1 MRKITANSIGLEAG
15 AAGALLTGREKRDN
29 VFEGMPLAL
38 SRCGA
43 VSKPAGAMPL
53 KLFTVAASSPNP
65 RSAMLEAGE
74 FNKDA
79 ASVPR

>member
-1 MRKITANSIGLEAG
+1 MPL
-15 AAGALLTGREKRDN
+15 ALLTGREKRDY
-29 VFEGMPLAL
+29 VFEGMPLEL

-43 VSKPAGAMPL
+43 VSEAAHRDAAA
-53 KLFTVAASSPNP
+53 LFTIAASSPNP